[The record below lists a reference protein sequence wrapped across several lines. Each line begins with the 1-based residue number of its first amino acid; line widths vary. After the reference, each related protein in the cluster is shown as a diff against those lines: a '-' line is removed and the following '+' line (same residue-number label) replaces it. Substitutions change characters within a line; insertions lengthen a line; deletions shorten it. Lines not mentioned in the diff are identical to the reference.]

1 MAVTEETAMPAHPQ
15 LARPARPARR
25 LPLLEMLR
33 TLPKNSLGVFDEEL
47 YDELFVVR
55 RYGLV
60 TVCFVSD
67 PVGVKQVLVD
77 NFDNYPRLPTIRR
90 LFEAEIG
97 TGTLGSEGEVWARH
111 RRVATPAVDP
121 RALKQDIES
130 LIVIAEAFAEEIAD
144 RYVGRKKPVD
154 MQLVAADVLTRM
166 MNEIATKGDP
176 DALPVMK
183 WLSAVPRKP
192 RGIDVL
198 PKPEWLSKA
207 IVRRSLEPWR
217 VEADRTLRR
226 LIDERLKPDFAGPK
240 DLLWRLANTPDRQTG
255 KTLPPQE
262 ARDEAASLLAAGD
275 ATIRALSWIWYLL
288 ALHPDAEAK
297 LHAEVDALGARSLEP
312 GDLRSFDVLGRTLDE
327 VMRLYP
333 PIPVMVRRAKRA
345 DEVCGRRIPK
355 GAFMV
360 VSPFVIHR
368 HRALWD
374 EPERFD
380 PDRFASGAQA
390 KRPKLAYLPFAV
402 GPRVCPG
409 SSVSS
414 LNLTI
419 AVAAM
424 ARKLKF
430 TLAAKRPIV
439 PFGAISLEPLG
450 GMMMRMERR

>member
-1 MAVTEETAMPAHPQ
+1 MTEMSVEPVRPE
-15 LARPARPARR
+15 LARPARPPRR
-25 LPLLEMLR
+25 LPLLQLLR
-33 TLPKNSLGVFDEEL
+33 TIPTNSLGVFDEEL
-47 YDELFVVR
+47 YEELFVMR

-67 PVGVKQVLVD
+67 PAGAKRVLVD

-121 RALKQDIES
+121 RALKPDIEG
-130 LIVIAEAFAEEIAD
+130 LIAIAEAFAEEIAD
-144 RYVGRKKPVD
+144 KYVGRKKPVD

-176 DALPVMK
+176 AALPVMK

-192 RGIDVL
+192 RAIDVL
-198 PKPEWLSKA
+198 PKPEWLSK
-207 IVRRSLEPWR
+207 IVVRRSLEPWR
-217 VEADRTLRR
+217 VEADKTLRR
-226 LIDERLKPDFAGPK
+226 LIDERLAPGYDGPK
-240 DLLWRLANTPDRQTG
+240 DLLWRLARTPDRQTG
-255 KTLPPQE
+255 KPLPPQE

-288 ALHPDAEAK
+288 ALHPEAEAR
-297 LHAEVDALGARSLEP
+297 LHAEVDAVGARPLEP
-312 GDLRSFDVLGRTLDE
+312 GDLRSFHVLGRTLDE

-333 PIPVMVRRAKRA
+333 PIPVMVRRSLAA

-355 GAFMV
+355 GAFMI

-368 HRALWD
+368 HKALWD
-374 EPERFD
+374 DPERFD
-380 PDRFASGAQA
+380 PDRFAPGAQSA
-390 KRPKLAYLPFAV
+390 RPKLAYMPFAV

-424 ARKLKF
+424 ARKLRFK
-430 TLAAKRPIV
+430 LAAKRPIV